1 VRKARLALEEELAEL
16 QQQRQ
21 RVANLDGLSEQVR
34 AFCARVAERL
44 DDFDFEEKRLA
55 LRALQVRV
63 VAGREGPKLTGAIP
77 QDLATTERTW
87 A

>member
-1 VRKARLALEEELAEL
+1 VKKARQALEDELREL

-34 AFCARVAERL
+34 AFFAQVAERL
-44 DDFDFEEKRLA
+44 DDFDFEEKCLA

-63 VAGREGPKLTGAIP
+63 AVDGDGAKLTGAIP
-77 QDLATTERTW
+77 
-87 A
+87 